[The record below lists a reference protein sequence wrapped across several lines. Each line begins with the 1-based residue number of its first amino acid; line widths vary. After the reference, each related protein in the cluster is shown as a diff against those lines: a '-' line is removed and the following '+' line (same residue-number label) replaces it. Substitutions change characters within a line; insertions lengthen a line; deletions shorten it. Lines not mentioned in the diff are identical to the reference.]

1 MRERQSEMEW
11 CARQKKGIRLTTP
24 NSDLAEVYLKK
35 SRSALNML
43 SSAIEKNELD
53 WILDTS
59 YYAKY
64 FAAYSLF
71 MKAGIKSE
79 IHDCTIATL
88 NFIFVKQN
96 IISQELAS
104 ELKKSKEL
112 RVDSL
117 YYDKEL
123 GKDEILFHAKKAPDY
138 HLELKSIIE
147 QLTDNKIVLIREEF
161 KRLTRTNRGK

>member
-1 MRERQSEMEW
+1 M
-11 CARQKKGIRLTTP
+11 P
-24 NSDLAEVYLKK
+24 NSDLADVYLNK

-53 WILDTS
+53 WMLDTS

-64 FAAYSLF
+64 FAVYSLF

-79 IHDCTIATL
+79 IHDCTIAIL
-88 NFIFVKQN
+88 NSVFVKQS

-112 RVDSL
+112 RVESL

-123 GKDEILFHAKKAPDY
+123 GKEEISFHAEKAPDY
-138 HLELKSIIE
+138 HLELKSVIE
-147 QLTDNKIVLIREEF
+147 RLTEKKIALIREEF
-161 KRLTRTNRGK
+161 RRLTRTNHDK